1 MEWKNDDELFALM
14 RSQLYTA
21 IVGDVMDTR
30 GRHHQFLPARCRP
43 LRENMVVAGR
53 AMPVLEADVFQEPEP
68 PFGLMLE
75 ALDSLEPND
84 VYLAAG
90 CSTRFALWG
99 ELMSTAARARG
110 ATGAV
115 MAGYARDTRGIEAM
129 DFPVFCYG
137 SYAQDQRVRGQ
148 VIAYR
153 VPLEI
158 DGVLVRPGDI
168 LFGDVDGVLSVPREI
183 EVSVMS
189 EAIER
194 SREEKKARQELAVGR
209 LATDVF
215 KKYGIL

>member
-14 RSQLYTA
+14 HRLLYTA

-30 GRHHQFLPARCRP
+30 GLHHQFLPARCRP

-53 AMPVLEADVFQEPEP
+53 AMTVLEADVFQEPDP

-75 ALDSLEPND
+75 ALDSLQPNE
-84 VYLAAG
+84 VYIAAG
-90 CSTRFALWG
+90 CSARYALWG

-115 MAGYARDTRGIEAM
+115 MAGYARDTRGIDAM
-129 DFPVFCYG
+129 NFPVFCYG

-158 DGVLVRPGDI
+158 DGVLVRPGDV

-183 EVSVMS
+183 EVDIIS
-189 EAIER
+189 EALER
-194 SREEKKARQELAVGR
+194 SRKEKKARQELAEGR